1 MTKLISI
8 HIIEAMLRKI
18 WNLRYAALKTVQI
31 VVLVLKQGD
40 AMNTY
45 LKQLNL
51 PRRHCLSAIFL
62 VAACALPLG
71 AAAQK
76 QSKKPVSVADW
87 PTKPVRILVGFPGGS
102 TPDMAARTLAEP
114 LSKILGQPVIIENK
128 PGASGNIAADQV
140 AKATD
145 DHTLGVVI
153 NGNLTSAK
161 LLNPKLAY
169 DPAKDFTPI
178 SLLTVAPLVLVAPT
192 NLPSGSAFF
201 DAARN
206 GSDKWNYGS
215 VGNGSVGHLGMELLK
230 SKAGDLKAIHIPYQG
245 NPQVVTAL
253 LGGQIQMALVP
264 PGIALP
270 QIRAGKL
277 KAIGL
282 TSGRSPLAT
291 DIAPLADAEVR
302 NFSLEVWTAL
312 VGPANLSKAAQTK
325 LNAEVSKII
334 RDADTRQKLFNQ
346 GWQAVGTSPEG
357 LTSRI
362 KSETAIMGGI
372 IAMRNIKIE

>member
-1 MTKLISI
+1 MPNSSP
-8 HIIEAMLRKI
+8 
-18 WNLRYAALKTVQI
+18 AA
-31 VVLVLKQGD
+31 
-40 AMNTY
+40 A
-45 LKQLNL
+45 
-51 PRRHCLSAIFL
+51 RRSVSARFL
-62 VAACALPLG
+62 VATFLIAANAHIPW
-71 AAAQK
+71 AAAQVGPK
-76 QSKKPVSVADW
+76 TRLEKAPGSW
-87 PTKPVRILVGFPGGS
+87 PLKPVRILVGFPGGS
-102 TPDMAARTLAEP
+102 TPDAAARTLAEP
-114 LSKILGQPVIIENK
+114 LSRALGQPVIIDNK

-161 LLNPKLAY
+161 LLYPRLPY

-178 SLLTVAPLVLVAPT
+178 SLLTTAPLVLVAPPD
-192 NLPSGSAFF
+192 LPSGREFF
-201 DAARN
+201 GAARAA
-206 GSDKWNYGS
+206 GATWNYGS

-230 SKAGDLKAIHIPYQG
+230 SRAGDLKAVHVPYSG

-282 TSGRSPLAT
+282 ASGRSPLAG
-291 DIAPLADAEVR
+291 DIAPLADAGLRDVH
-302 NFSLEVWTAL
+302 LEVWTAL
-312 VGPANLSKAAQTK
+312 VGPASLSPAARAR
-325 LNAEVSKII
+325 LNAEVSRII
-334 RDADTRQKLFNQ
+334 RDPETRQKLFAQ

-357 LTSRI
+357 LSSRLR
-362 KSETAIMGGI
+362 SEAALMSDI
-372 IAMRNIKIE
+372 ITTRGIKIE

>member
-1 MTKLISI
+1 MKSQTVRTQSP
-8 HIIEAMLRKI
+8 R
-18 WNLRYAALKTVQI
+18 RKTV
-31 VVLVLKQGD
+31 
-40 AMNTY
+40 N
-45 LKQLNL
+45 
-51 PRRHCLSAIFL
+51 AIIL
-62 VAACALPLG
+62 VAACALNIG
-71 AAAQK
+71 AIAQTSTKKSTATAATAAQ
-76 QSKKPVSVADW
+76 W
-87 PTKPVRILVGFPGGS
+87 PTRPVRILVGFPGGS

-114 LSKILGQPVIIENK
+114 LSRALGQSVIIENK
-128 PGASGNIAADQV
+128 PGASGNISADLV

-161 LLNPKLAY
+161 LLYSKLPY

-178 SLLTVAPLVLVAPT
+178 SLLTTAPLVLVAPT
-192 NLPSGSAFF
+192 NLPSGVAFF
-201 DAARN
+201 DAARA
-206 GSDKWNYGS
+206 GGDKWNYGS

-230 SKAGDLKAIHIPYQG
+230 SKAGGLQAVHVPYQG

-253 LGGQIQMALVP
+253 LGGQLQMALVP

-270 QIRAGKL
+270 QIKAGKL

-282 TSGRSPLAT
+282 TSGRSALAT
-291 DIAPLADAEVR
+291 EIAPLAEADIR

-312 VGPANLSKAAQTK
+312 IGPANLSKAAQAK
-325 LNAEVSKII
+325 LNSEVSKII

-357 LTSRI
+357 LASRV
-362 KSETAIMGGI
+362 KSETAILGGI
-372 IAMRNIKIE
+372 IAMRGIKIE

>member
-1 MTKLISI
+1 M
-8 HIIEAMLRKI
+8 
-18 WNLRYAALKTVQI
+18 NLYSEL
-31 VVLVLKQGD
+31 
-40 AMNTY
+40 
-45 LKQLNL
+45 LNL
-51 PRRHCLSAIFL
+51 PRRHHLSALFL
-62 VAACALPLG
+62 VAAGTLSIG

-76 QSKKPVSVADW
+76 QPKKLESVAAW

-114 LSKILGQPVIIENK
+114 LSKVLGQPVIIENK

-153 NGNLTSAK
+153 NGNLTSAR

-169 DPAKDFTPI
+169 DPAKDFTPL
-178 SLLTVAPLVLVAPT
+178 SLLTTAPLVLVAPT
-192 NLPSGSAFF
+192 TLPSGSAFF

-206 GSDKWNYGS
+206 GGDKWNYGS

-230 SKAGDLKAIHIPYQG
+230 SKAGDLQAVHVPYQG

-253 LGGQIQMALVP
+253 LGGQIQMALIP

-291 DIAPLADAEVR
+291 EIAPLADAEVR
-302 NFSLEVWTAL
+302 NFNLEVWTAL
-312 VGPANLSKAAQTK
+312 VGPANLSKAAQARLT
-325 LNAEVSKII
+325 AEVSKII

-357 LTSRI
+357 LISRI

-372 IAMRNIKIE
+372 IAMRGIKVE

>member
-1 MTKLISI
+1 MKSQ
-8 HIIEAMLRKI
+8 
-18 WNLRYAALKTVQI
+18 TVRTQ
-31 VVLVLKQGD
+31 
-40 AMNTY
+40 
-45 LKQLNL
+45 L
-51 PRRHCLSAIFL
+51 PRRKTVNAIIL
-62 VAACALPLG
+62 VAACALNMG
-71 AAAQK
+71 AIAQTSTEKLIATAATAAQ
-76 QSKKPVSVADW
+76 W
-87 PTKPVRILVGFPGGS
+87 PTRPVRILVGFPGGS

-114 LSKILGQPVIIENK
+114 LSRALGQSVIIENK
-128 PGASGNIAADQV
+128 PGASGNISADLV

-161 LLNPKLAY
+161 LLYSKLPY

-178 SLLTVAPLVLVAPT
+178 SLLTTAPLVLVAPT
-192 NLPSGSAFF
+192 NLPSGVAFF
-201 DAARN
+201 DAARA
-206 GSDKWNYGS
+206 GGDKWNYGS

-230 SKAGDLKAIHIPYQG
+230 SKAGGLQAVHVPYQG

-253 LGGQIQMALVP
+253 LGGQLQMALVP

-270 QIRAGKL
+270 QIKAGKL

-282 TSGRSPLAT
+282 TSGRSALAT
-291 DIAPLADAEVR
+291 EIAPLAEADIR

-312 VGPANLSKAAQTK
+312 IGPANLSKAAQAK
-325 LNAEVSKII
+325 LNSEVSKII

-357 LTSRI
+357 LASRV
-362 KSETAIMGGI
+362 KSETAILGGI
-372 IAMRNIKIE
+372 IAMRGIKIE

>member
-1 MTKLISI
+1 MKLYAELS
-8 HIIEAMLRKI
+8 
-18 WNLRYAALKTVQI
+18 NLR
-31 VVLVLKQGD
+31 
-40 AMNTY
+40 
-45 LKQLNL
+45 
-51 PRRHCLSAIFL
+51 RRCCLASLSL
-62 VAACALPLG
+62 VAFCAIASGVL
-71 AAAQK
+71 AQNV
-76 QSKKPVSVADW
+76 SKKTAPVASW

-114 LSKILGQPVIIENK
+114 LSKVLGQPVIIENK

-161 LLNPKLAY
+161 LLFSKLPY
-169 DPAKDFTPI
+169 DPAVDFTPI
-178 SLLTVAPLVLVAPT
+178 SLLTTAPLVLVAPT

-201 DAARN
+201 DAARSGGN
-206 GSDKWNYGS
+206 TWNYGS

-230 SKAGDLKAIHIPYQG
+230 SKAGDLTAVHIPYQG

-291 DIAPLADAEVR
+291 EIAPLADAEIR
-302 NFSLEVWTAL
+302 NFNLEVWTAL
-312 VGPANLSKAAQTK
+312 VGPANLSKAARTK
-325 LNAEVSKII
+325 LNAEISTII

-346 GWQAVGTSPEG
+346 GWQAVGTSPDG
-357 LTSRI
+357 LTSRM
-362 KSETAIMGGI
+362 KSEAAIMGGI
-372 IAMRNIKIE
+372 IALRNIKIE

>member
-1 MTKLISI
+1 MNPYFRPASLPCRHRLSVLLLI
-8 HIIEAMLRKI
+8 
-18 WNLRYAALKTVQI
+18 
-31 VVLVLKQGD
+31 
-40 AMNTY
+40 
-45 LKQLNL
+45 
-51 PRRHCLSAIFL
+51 
-62 VAACALPLG
+62 VAAAFSSGVTAQSQPKKAEPV
-71 AAAQK
+71 AA
-76 QSKKPVSVADW
+76 W

-114 LSKILGQPVIIENK
+114 LSKVLGQPVIIENK

-153 NGNLTSAK
+153 NGNLTSAR

-169 DPAKDFTPI
+169 DPAKDFTAL
-178 SLLTVAPLVLVAPT
+178 SLLTAAPLVLVAPT

-201 DAARN
+201 DAART
-206 GSDKWNYGS
+206 GADKWNYGS

-230 SKAGDLKAIHIPYQG
+230 SKAGDLQAVHIPYQG

-277 KAIGL
+277 KAIGV
-282 TSGRSPLAT
+282 TSGRSPLASE
-291 DIAPLADAEVR
+291 IAPLADAGVR
-302 NFSLEVWTAL
+302 DFNLEVWTAL
-312 VGPANLSKAAQTK
+312 VGPANLSKAAQAR
-325 LNAEVSKII
+325 LNAEVSNII

-346 GWQAVGTSPEG
+346 GWQAVGTAPEG

-362 KSETAIMGGI
+362 KSETAIMSGI
-372 IAMRNIKIE
+372 IAARNINVE

>member
-1 MTKLISI
+1 MKTLFSTSQIPAILKLNA
-8 HIIEAMLRKI
+8 II
-18 WNLRYAALKTVQI
+18 
-31 VVLVLKQGD
+31 
-40 AMNTY
+40 
-45 LKQLNL
+45 
-51 PRRHCLSAIFL
+51 L
-62 VAACALPLG
+62 VAACALSTLATAQKVSNKAEP
-71 AAAQK
+71 AAA
-76 QSKKPVSVADW
+76 W
-87 PTKPVRILVGFPGGS
+87 PNKPVRILVGFPGGS

-114 LSKILGQPVIIENK
+114 LSKILGQPVIIENR

-153 NGNLTSAK
+153 NGNLTSAR

-169 DPAKDFTPI
+169 DPVKDFTPI
-178 SLLTVAPLVLVAPT
+178 SLLTTAPLVLVAPT
-192 NLPSGSAFF
+192 SQPSGSAFF
-201 DAARN
+201 DAARMN
-206 GSDKWNYGS
+206 GDKWNYGS

-230 SKAGDLKAIHIPYQG
+230 SKAGDLKAVHIPYQG

-291 DIAPLADAEVR
+291 EIAPLADADIR
-302 NFSLEVWTAL
+302 NFNLEVWTAL
-312 VGPANLSKAAQTK
+312 VGPANLSKAAQAR

-334 RDADTRQKLFNQ
+334 RDTDTRQKLFNQ

-357 LTSRI
+357 LISRM
-362 KSETAIMGGI
+362 KSEAAIMGGI
-372 IAMRNIKIE
+372 ITMRDIKIE